1 MQALSKRACL
11 VLFSNQNN
19 KQLDN
24 LPQTNENNENNLT
37 RICHSNKAKTKQLYR
52 ASASVHTA
60 LLCRQNTLNAMGH
73 TKKIRMP
80 LVTHLE
86 R

>member
-37 RICHSNKAKTKQLYR
+37 RICHSNKAKTKQLNQSPQYYECHG
-52 ASASVHTA
+52 SLEDS
-60 LLCRQNTLNAMGH
+60 NAFGH
-73 TKKIRMP
+73 PSCMISGCP
-80 LVTHLE
+80 VS
-86 R
+86 